1 MQCRT
6 TTFFRCLSFLIRI
19 APFVAARASAQRTTT
34 APRFE
39 VSFTAAAHAKPITG
53 RLILVLS
60 KTPQPE
66 PRMLVSPL
74 GPPVF
79 GVDLD
84 QLRPGQVAVIDNK
97 AVGYPGSLAELPE
110 GDYYA
115 QAVVDVYTQ
124 VHRADGH
131 TIWVHMNDGHIEVF
145 QIAAGN
151 LYSDVQRVHVGAGGT
166 VKIAVNHVIPPRAPD
181 EDTEWVKHVS
191 IQSQKLT
198 QFW

>member
-6 TTFFRCLSFLIRI
+6 KTVFRCLSLLSGLTYS
-19 APFVAARASAQRTTT
+19 VAAGASAQRTAL

-39 VSFTAAAHAKPITG
+39 VSFTAAAHATPVTG

-60 KTPQPE
+60 KAAQPE

-97 AVGYPGSLAELPE
+97 AIGYPASLAELPE

-115 QAVVDVYTQ
+115 QAVIDVYTQ
-124 VHRADGH
+124 VHRSDGH
-131 TIWVHMNDGHIEVF
+131 TIWVHMN
-145 QIAAGN
+145 
-151 LYSDVQRVHVGAGGT
+151 
-166 VKIAVNHVIPPRAPD
+166 
-181 EDTEWVKHVS
+181 
-191 IQSQKLT
+191 
-198 QFW
+198 